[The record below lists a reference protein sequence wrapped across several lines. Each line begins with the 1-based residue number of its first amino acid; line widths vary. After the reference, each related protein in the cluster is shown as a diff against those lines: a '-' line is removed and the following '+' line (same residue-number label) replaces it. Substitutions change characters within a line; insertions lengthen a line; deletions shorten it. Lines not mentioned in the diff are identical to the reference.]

1 MSVASSRAKITDLVR
16 RGGWGPIEAVI
27 QSYLAYKVPQW
38 LLVDITPY
46 LLPLIPFSKN
56 VQSFVMYGLFEL
68 LVLLAIYGVARL
80 YGVRFSELGL
90 RNWKSDHLLLVAGGF
105 FAYFAL
111 SIIVRALVSSFMEV
125 PDTNQEIGFVNPTNG
140 EMVLVFLMLVC
151 VVPFAEEVLFRGFL
165 FKGIRSR
172 FSFLITALTV
182 SVLFAV
188 AHGQLSVGIDVFALS
203 LVLCY
208 LREKTDSLW
217 PGILLH
223 GLKNAVAFLL
233 LFVYNVG

>member
-1 MSVASSRAKITDLVR
+1 MSVASSKQKLTSLTR

-27 QSYLAYKVPQW
+27 LSYLAYKIPQW
-38 LLVDITPY
+38 LLVDVTPY
-46 LLPLIPFSKN
+46 LLPILPFSKN
-56 VQSFVMYGLFEL
+56 VQSFVIYGLFEA
-68 LVLLAIYGVARL
+68 LVLLTIYGIARL
-80 YGVRFSELGL
+80 YGVQFKDLGL
-90 RNWKSDHLLLVAGGF
+90 KNWKSDHLLLVAGAF

-111 SIIVRALVSSFMEV
+111 SIILRMLVSGLMPI
-125 PDTNQEIGFVNPTNG
+125 PDTEQEIGFIEPSGG
-140 EMVLVFLMLVC
+140 ELALAFVMLVGL
-151 VVPFAEEVLFRGFL
+151 VPLAEEILFRGFL

-172 FSFLITALTV
+172 FGFVVTTLAV

-188 AHGQLSVGIDVFALS
+188 AHGQLNVGIDVFALS
-203 LVLCY
+203 LALCY

-223 GLKNAVAFLL
+223 AAKNTVTFLL